1 MYIMSINAYYLSLDV
16 HFIFY
21 KKKFYVSVWCKLPD
35 ASEVLCHIH
44 KSMSAPSYAHAYT
57 LFKKKKKKMMTKFYS
72 SVHTCYMHIYVHSPH
87 RDEGCFSN
95 LRGSRNA
102 I

>member
-1 MYIMSINAYYLSLDV
+1 MHIMSINAYYLSLDV

-21 KKKFYVSVWCKLPD
+21 KKKFCVSVWCKLPD

-57 LFKKKKKKMMTKFYS
+57 LLKKKKKN
-72 SVHTCYMHIYVHSPH
+72 
-87 RDEGCFSN
+87 DD
-95 LRGSRNA
+95 
-102 I
+102 